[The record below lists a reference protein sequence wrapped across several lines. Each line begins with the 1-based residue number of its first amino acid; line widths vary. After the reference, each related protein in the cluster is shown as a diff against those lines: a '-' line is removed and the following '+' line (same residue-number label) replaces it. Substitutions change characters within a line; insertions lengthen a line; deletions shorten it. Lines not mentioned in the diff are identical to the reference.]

1 MFTAISYLVL
11 AAHDGLLGDGSY
23 EANVEFVH
31 SIGEEC
37 SITDCGCHYEEG
49 GSKEEVPECQC
60 RFGFT
65 HYCNGELDGVEDD
78 LPW

>member
-37 SITDCGCHYEEG
+37 SITDCECHYEEG
-49 GSKEEVPECQC
+49 GSKEVMEPE
-60 RFGFT
+60 
-65 HYCNGELDGVEDD
+65 EEE

>member
-1 MFTAISYLVL
+1 MITAISYLVL

-37 SITDCGCHYEEG
+37 SIPDCGCHYEEG
-49 GSKEEVPECQC
+49 GSKEVWESEEMGKCSRTIAQEHC
-60 RFGFT
+60 DI
-65 HYCNGELDGVEDD
+65 HHEEQ
-78 LPW
+78 PW